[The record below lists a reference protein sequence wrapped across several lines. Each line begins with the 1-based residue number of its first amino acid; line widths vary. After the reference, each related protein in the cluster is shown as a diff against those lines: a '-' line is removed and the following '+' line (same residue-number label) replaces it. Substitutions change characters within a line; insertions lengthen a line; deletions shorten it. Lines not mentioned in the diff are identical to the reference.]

1 MAKTK
6 AQDKG
11 PVAERTTKITSGATI
26 KSLLKSGRS
35 LKEEL
40 DELTSA
46 HSAEVREAVDKKH
59 LHKKAFGMVKMLDRL
74 SPEKLADTME
84 HFDAYFESS
93 GLEDRANSAQRLPM
107 GDEPTTGAGDF
118 EEDPPRAGVK
128 DIAEKAGARLD
139 S

>member
-1 MAKTK
+1 MAKNPKK
-6 AQDKG
+6 AE

-26 KSLLKSGRS
+26 KSLLKSGVS

-59 LHKKAFGMVKMLDRL
+59 LHKKAFNMIKALNRL
-74 SPEKLADTME
+74 TPEKLADTME

-107 GDEPTTGAGDF
+107 GDGPKKDAGEF
-118 EEDPPRAGVK
+118 EEDPPKTSVK
-128 DIAEKAGARLD
+128 DIAEKAGAQTH
-139 S
+139 